1 MYADENI
8 LYINEGSGDVVFN
21 CNEMDI
27 LNIDL
32 SDIGLDY
39 NFDEDHPDA
48 TILIRLF
55 TWHIEFGKGR
65 ELKKAF
71 IEESMP
77 LAWHL
82 DRWWDWRMPEDEKK
96 KKTSK
101 FYSRATKVR
110 VGNI

>member
-55 TWHIEFGKGR
+55 T
-65 ELKKAF
+65 
-71 IEESMP
+71 
-77 LAWHL
+77 
-82 DRWWDWRMPEDEKK
+82 
-96 KKTSK
+96 
-101 FYSRATKVR
+101 
-110 VGNI
+110 